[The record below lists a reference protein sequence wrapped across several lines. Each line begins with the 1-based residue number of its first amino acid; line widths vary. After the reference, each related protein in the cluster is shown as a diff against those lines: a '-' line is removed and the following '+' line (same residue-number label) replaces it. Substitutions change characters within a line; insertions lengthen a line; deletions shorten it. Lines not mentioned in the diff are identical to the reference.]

1 MSNSNIHAPQRR
13 SQRGSALLLGLLLLV
28 VMTLLAVFASS
39 TGIMQERMSGNY
51 RDAAR
56 AFEAAENATRWA
68 EFWIYSL
75 NTPGER
81 AIASPCDS
89 SCGSGDIIRTV
100 GNYPHT
106 TEQEGASWWASNAM
120 MYGDDPGTT
129 SNQES
134 LRAISGAHEQPN
146 FVIEHVGFVP
156 DDFGSTGP
164 RTGLNF
170 YRVTARGVGGQ
181 PENVAFTRSTIVYRF
196 E

>member
-1 MSNSNIHAPQRR
+1 MSMGISYSTRQQR
-13 SQRGSALLLGLLLLV
+13 QRGSALLLGLLLLV

-75 NTPGER
+75 NTPAER
-81 AIASPCDS
+81 AGAIPCES
-89 SCGSGDIIRTV
+89 ACGSGDVIRTV
-100 GNYPHT
+100 GNYPYA
-106 TEQEGASWWASNAM
+106 TEEEDATWWTNNAM
-120 MYGDDPGTT
+120 VYGDDPGTVT
-129 SNQES
+129 IQEN
-134 LRAISGAHEQPN
+134 LRSVTGVHDVPRFA
-146 FVIEHVGFVP
+146 IEHVGFVP

-164 RTGLNF
+164 RTGLDF
-170 YRVTARGVGGQ
+170 YRITARGMGGQ
-181 PENVAFTRSTIVYRF
+181 AENVAFTRSTIVYRF